1 MPWCQTILQRYSNQN
16 SMVLAQNRHRDQC
29 NRIECPEINQHTYS
43 KLTYN
48 KRGKNIYGENIVT
61 SIHGYGKTRQL
72 HVKKMKLEH
81 FLTLYTK

>member
-1 MPWCQTILQRYSNQN
+1 M
-16 SMVLAQNRHRDQC
+16 
-29 NRIECPEINQHTYS
+29 IESPEETPNIYGH
-43 KLTYN
+43 LICN